1 MWVEINPAKCA
12 PEDVEP
18 VWDIQQKPKQEFELR
33 LCVFDTKDIK
43 MMDVEGTSDVF
54 VRAFFDS
61 NNALETDTHFRCQ
74 TGKASFNYRL
84 LFREKCPRKDYRF
97 SLQAYDRDFFKSND
111 IIGSSIID
119 LKQAFEDA
127 QITNRPLG
135 INKKYYESYMQE
147 ALGPMEWKD
156 DSTFWLPMNSK
167 NDKGQMEN
175 NGYVRVQLDIV
186 PADYAEKNK
195 VGSAREEPNANPFL
209 PPPIGRLSF
218 SLNPCKMFNQLVGP
232 EMRRKVYCYGCL
244 IICLAVCI
252 LLSIY
257 VVPSAIGAIIAQK
270 FA

>member
-1 MWVEINPAKCA
+1 M
-12 PEDVEP
+12 
-18 VWDIQQKPKQEFELR
+18 
-33 LCVFDTKDIK
+33 
-43 MMDVEGTSDVF
+43 
-54 VRAFFDS
+54 
-61 NNALETDTHFRCQ
+61 
-74 TGKASFNYRL
+74 
-84 LFREKCPRKDYRF
+84 FREKCPRKDYRF
-97 SLQAYDRDFFKSND
+97 TLQAYDRDFFKSND

-218 SLNPCKMFNQLVGP
+218 SLNPCKMFN
-232 EMRRKVYCYGCL
+232 
-244 IICLAVCI
+244 
-252 LLSIY
+252 
-257 VVPSAIGAIIAQK
+257 
-270 FA
+270 